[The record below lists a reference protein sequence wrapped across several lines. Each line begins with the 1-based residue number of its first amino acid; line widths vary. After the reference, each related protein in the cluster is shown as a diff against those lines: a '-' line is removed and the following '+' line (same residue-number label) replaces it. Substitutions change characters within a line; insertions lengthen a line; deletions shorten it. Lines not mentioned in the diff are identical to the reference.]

1 MKKKSISLLLSG
13 LLAVTLLTGCGGAG
27 SETAA
32 TSATETT
39 AGQADSQEQS
49 QGSDSSGSQD
59 ENGEKSQAENEK
71 GSDADAKESAS
82 QADSPESTGDAEGK
96 EAAGSDTD
104 GEDITLRVGSLKGP
118 TSMGLVFLMEMAEG
132 GKTEQTYDFTMVTSA
147 DELLP
152 KVIGGDLDI
161 ALVPANVASVLY
173 GRTEGQ
179 VAVID
184 INTLGVLYGVT
195 ADNSIQSIGDLAGKT
210 VYMTGKGTTP
220 DYVFQY
226 LLEANGIQDQ
236 VALEFKSEPGEV
248 AALLANQPEAIGILP
263 QPFVTVACAQ
273 NEALGIALDLT
284 AEWDKAQEEKGSQM
298 VTGVT
303 LVRKEFLEKHPDAVS
318 LFLKDHEKSAA
329 YTKEQPDQAAELIV
343 KAGIIEKAP
352 VAKKAL
358 PYCNITCITGQEM
371 KAALSGYLQVLFDR
385 DPKSVGG
392 KMPEDD
398 FYFIEP

>member
-32 TSATETT
+32 PSATETT
-39 AGQADSQEQS
+39 AGQAASQEQS
-49 QGSDSSGSQD
+49 QGSDSSGSQ
-59 ENGEKSQAENEK
+59 EANGEKSQAENGK
-71 GSDADAKESAS
+71 DSDGDAKESAS
-82 QADSPESTGDAEGK
+82 QADSPESSGDAEGK
-96 EAAGSDTD
+96 DGAGSDTE

-195 ADNSIQSIGDLAGKT
+195 ADDSIQSISDLAGKT

-236 VALEFKSEPGEV
+236 VTLEFKSEPGEV

-303 LVRKEFLEKHPDAVS
+303 LVRKEFLEEHPDAVS

-329 YTKEQPDQAAELIV
+329 YTKEQPDQTAELIV

-371 KAALSGYLQVLFDR
+371 KTALSGYLQVLFDR

-392 KMPEDD
+392 KMPGED

>member
-1 MKKKSISLLLSG
+1 MRKAVSIVMACALAAAVMGGCSSAPKEARPE
-13 LLAVTLLTGCGGAG
+13 AVTAAESTVSETSREAGAG
-27 SETAA
+27 EGAESSEASGGGKEQAETESKAKVSQEAPGETAA
-32 TSATETT
+32 
-39 AGQADSQEQS
+39 
-49 QGSDSSGSQD
+49 
-59 ENGEKSQAENEK
+59 
-71 GSDADAKESAS
+71 
-82 QADSPESTGDAEGK
+82 
-96 EAAGSDTD
+96 
-104 GEDITLRVGSLKGP
+104 LRIGSLKGP
-118 TSMGLVFLMEMAEG
+118 TTMGMVSMMDKAAKGEVEG
-132 GKTEQTYDFTMVTSA
+132 SYEFTMVTAA
-147 DELLP
+147 DELVG
-152 KVIGGDLDI
+152 KMVSGNLDI

>member
-71 GSDADAKESAS
+71 GPDADAKESAS

-236 VALEFKSEPGEV
+236 VALE
-248 AALLANQPEAIGILP
+248 
-263 QPFVTVACAQ
+263 
-273 NEALGIALDLT
+273 
-284 AEWDKAQEEKGSQM
+284 
-298 VTGVT
+298 
-303 LVRKEFLEKHPDAVS
+303 
-318 LFLKDHEKSAA
+318 
-329 YTKEQPDQAAELIV
+329 
-343 KAGIIEKAP
+343 
-352 VAKKAL
+352 
-358 PYCNITCITGQEM
+358 
-371 KAALSGYLQVLFDR
+371 
-385 DPKSVGG
+385 
-392 KMPEDD
+392 
-398 FYFIEP
+398 

>member
-13 LLAVTLLTGCGGAG
+13 LLTVTLLTGCGGAG

-32 TSATETT
+32 PSATETT
-39 AGQADSQEQS
+39 AGQAASQEQS
-49 QGSDSSGSQD
+49 QSLDSSGSQ
-59 ENGEKSQAENEK
+59 EANGEKSQAENGK
-71 GSDADAKESAS
+71 DSDGDAKESAS
-82 QADSPESTGDAEGK
+82 QADSPESSGDAEGK

-195 ADNSIQSIGDLAGKT
+195 ADASIQSIGDLAGKT

-236 VALEFKSEPGEV
+236 VMLEFKSEPGEV

-284 AEWDKAQEEKGSQM
+284 AEWDKAQEEKGSQL

-303 LVRKEFLEKHPDAVS
+303 LVRKEFLEEHPDAVS

-329 YTKEQPDQAAELIV
+329 YTKEQPDQTAELIV

-371 KAALSGYLQVLFDR
+371 KTALSGYLQVLFDR

-392 KMPEDD
+392 KMPGED

>member
-32 TSATETT
+32 PSATETT
-39 AGQADSQEQS
+39 AGQAASQEQS
-49 QGSDSSGSQD
+49 QGSDSSGSQ
-59 ENGEKSQAENEK
+59 EANGEKSQAENGK
-71 GSDADAKESAS
+71 DSDRDAKESAS
-82 QADSPESTGDAEGK
+82 QADSPESSGDAEGK
-96 EAAGSDTD
+96 DGAGSDTE

-195 ADNSIQSIGDLAGKT
+195 ADDSIQSISDLAGKT

-236 VALEFKSEPGEV
+236 VTLEFKSEPGEV

-303 LVRKEFLEKHPDAVS
+303 LVRKEFLEEHPDAVS

-329 YTKEQPDQAAELIV
+329 YTKEQPDQTAELIV

-371 KAALSGYLQVLFDR
+371 KTALSGYLQVLFDR

-392 KMPEDD
+392 KMPGED